1 MLTGRRPVY
10 FGWWL
15 VAAGVVLMAVTSGT
29 SFWAFG
35 LYIKPVE
42 EEFGWSRATVS
53 FGISLSLLISG
64 LAAPI
69 VGRAI
74 DRYGPRRI
82 TLLGAVLTSASFLL
96 VATTSSIWEWYFF
109 LALNAV
115 VRTMAFYIP
124 FQSLVARWFDRR
136 RGFAVGVLG
145 VGFSLG
151 GLVMVPVLRVVM
163 DAWDWD
169 GTLIF
174 SGVLLASIYLPL
186 GFKFIRNH
194 PSDVGQEVDG
204 DAVPRGQAASGPR
217 RLPGLTPR
225 QAMRTPLLWTLSL
238 ALGFLFYGMVGW
250 MIHILPYYESV
261 GVSPGMAAGLVS
273 LAAGVGIFSRVGF
286 GLLADKVRYIETGAA
301 VLCGLLV
308 VALASLLISG
318 GSTLGLVFFLG
329 FFLIGSAAGPMLE
342 PLLLTRAFGLAH
354 FATILGLVGVLGT
367 IGTVVSPT
375 VAGAIFD
382 QTGQYDWALVMWMVS
397 VALGGLLFLVSARM
411 PRPVIPALEPL
422 PVELEEAP
430 EVVGAGGGMPAA
442 APAETAFGV
451 CKNALCGYCARAGG
465 ICQGREEGASVSRRW
480 EEREGWG

>member
-1 MLTGRRPVY
+1 MY

-35 LYIKPVE
+35 LYIQPVE
-42 EEFGWSRATVS
+42 DEFGWSRATVS
-53 FGISLSLLISG
+53 FGISLSLLVSG
-64 LAAPI
+64 LAAPFI
-69 VGRAI
+69 GRLI

-82 TLLGAVLTSASFLL
+82 TLLGAVLTSSTFMLI
-96 VATTSSIWEWYFF
+96 ATTSSVWEWYFF
-109 LALNAV
+109 LSLNAV

-136 RGFAVGVLG
+136 RGFAVGAMG

-174 SGVLLASIYLPL
+174 SGVLLAGVYLPL

-204 DAVPRGQAASGPR
+204 VAIPRGQAAASRPR

-225 QAMRTPLLWTLSL
+225 EALRTPLLWALSG
-238 ALGFLFYGMVGW
+238 ALGFLFYGITGW
-250 MIHILPYYESV
+250 MIHMLPYYESV
-261 GVSPGMAAGLVS
+261 GVSAGAAAGIVS
-273 LAAGVGIFSRVGF
+273 FAAGVGIISRLGF
-286 GLLADKVRYIETGAA
+286 GLLADKVYNIETPAA
-301 VLCGLLV
+301 VLSGLLV
-308 VALASLLISG
+308 VALATLLISG
-318 GSTLGLVFFLG
+318 GSTLGIVIFLG
-329 FFLIGSAAGPMLE
+329 FFLVGSAAGPMLE

-354 FATILGLVGVLGT
+354 FATILGMVGVMGT

-382 QTGQYDWALVMWMVS
+382 KTGAYDWALVMWISS
-397 VALGGLLFLVSARM
+397 VALGGLLFLVASRM
-411 PRPVIPALEPL
+411 PRPV
-422 PVELEEAP
+422 VP
-430 EVVGAGGGMPAA
+430 EVVPKRESTAEAIPARAPLPGAPVLDGAAAERASPQPTPGGG
-442 APAETAFGV
+442 
-451 CKNALCGYCARAGG
+451 
-465 ICQGREEGASVSRRW
+465 
-480 EEREGWG
+480 